1 MIPGVVLG
9 GPVVSPDGQTVY
21 VGGINAAGESGMV
34 AALSTATGAV
44 LWQVDLDDGIMAPL
58 DRLWAEDDLVVVPD
72 LSGKVIVLDAGT
84 GAERWR
90 FTPPVGRLGNVTV
103 ARDRVWFMLEN
114 ARLYGLD
121 LATGRPTARLSEL
134 ELSLNGQGLTQRP
147 AFVGDRLIFPAG
159 LMLLGLEP
167 PDEEP

>member
-1 MIPGVVLG
+1 M
-9 GPVVSPDGQTVY
+9 S
-21 VGGINAAGESGMV
+21 
-34 AALSTATGAV
+34 
-44 LWQVDLDDGIMAPL
+44 PL
-58 DRLWAEDDLVVVPD
+58 DQLWAQDDLVVVPD
-72 LSGKVIVLDAGT
+72 LSGKVIVLDAET

-90 FTPPVGRLGNVTV
+90 FAPPVGRLGTITV

-121 LATGRPTARLSEL
+121 LATGRPIARLTEL

-147 AFVGDRLIFPAG
+147 TFVGDRLIFPAG

-167 PDEEP
+167 PEDEP